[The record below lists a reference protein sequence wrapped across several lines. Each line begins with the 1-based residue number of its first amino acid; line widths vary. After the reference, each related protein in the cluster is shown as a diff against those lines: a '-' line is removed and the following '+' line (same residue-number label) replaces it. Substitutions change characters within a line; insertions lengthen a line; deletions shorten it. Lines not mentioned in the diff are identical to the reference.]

1 MRPRPISP
9 SRTELRLG
17 FAFFAF
23 IPKFMECKE
32 TETLQ
37 RGKFFKRHESCS
49 VKAITG
55 MRKEYRRW
63 WEEHP
68 STVIKYEKAG

>member
-9 SRTELRLG
+9 SHTKLILG
-17 FAFFAF
+17 FAFV
-23 IPKFMECKE
+23 PKFMECKE

-37 RGKFFKRHESCS
+37 RGEFLKLHESCS
-49 VKAITG
+49 TKAITG
-55 MRKEYRRW
+55 QRKEWRRW
-63 WEEHP
+63 WEEHQ